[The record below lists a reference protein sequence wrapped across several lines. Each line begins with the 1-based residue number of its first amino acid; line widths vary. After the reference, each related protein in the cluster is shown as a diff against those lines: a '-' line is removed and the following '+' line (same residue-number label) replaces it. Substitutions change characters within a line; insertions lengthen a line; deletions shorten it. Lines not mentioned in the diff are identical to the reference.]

1 MSYEKVIEAAMGK
14 TPYDLAIANVQLVN
28 VYTAEIYKADIGI
41 MGNKIAYVGESGAYR
56 LDAKESMDARGFYAV
71 PGLVDSHL
79 HIESSMVIPTR
90 FAEAV
95 LPHGTTTV
103 AIDPHEIANVIGKDG
118 VKLMIESS
126 RSIPLKVYVL
136 VPTCVPA
143 LLDVETSGAKF
154 FAEDVD
160 EMLKWERVI
169 GLAEIMDYPGVINLS
184 SRITDIVKA
193 GVRANVVLDGHH
205 IMLDGRELCAYAST
219 GIDANHENFSFEGVP
234 EEMRVGMYAKLRK
247 DLFYQPNFAKKFNQI
262 PDHQNFIL
270 VTDDIL
276 PDDLISRGHLDDT
289 VRAAIA
295 NGIDPID
302 AIQAAT
308 IRPAKHLRLFNL
320 GAIAPGKNADIIL
333 TSDLNKFDVQLVIA
347 EGKVVGEQGRLVGTI
362 PTYDVPLTAKRTVK
376 FARKFTPTDFTIKA
390 PIKEGKIRVRVF
402 DAATVLTAL
411 VQEEL
416 EVKEWTL
423 DLGEFEMIVVLE
435 RHGKSGNKGIGIIK
449 NFLKQGAVA
458 STVSHD
464 SHNLTVVGKSPTDM
478 CAAVN
483 KLIEVQGGLVA
494 VKDGKILSLVELPVG
509 GIMSD
514 EPTSKIAE
522 KVSSFRKATKELGIA
537 EYNTSI
543 MPIMVLALPV
553 APVARMTDYGI
564 FDVLQQKLLPL
575 FV

>member
-1 MSYEKVIEAAMGK
+1 MSYEKLIEAAVGK
-14 TPYDLAIANVQLVN
+14 TPFDLAVVNVQLVN

-41 MGNKIAYVGESGAYR
+41 VENKIAYVGEAGAYPLQAR
-56 LDAKESMDARGFYAV
+56 KEIDAGGFYAV
-71 PGLVDSHL
+71 PGLIDSHL

-118 VKLMIESS
+118 VRLMIDSS
-126 RSIPLKVYVL
+126 RNMPLKVFIL

-143 LLDVETSGAKF
+143 LLNVETAGAEF
-154 FAEDVD
+154 FAEDVE

-169 GLAEIMDYPGVINLS
+169 GLAEIMDYPGVINLHR
-184 SRITDIVKA
+184 RITDIVKA
-193 GVRANVVLDGHH
+193 GVKANVVLDGHH
-205 IMLDGRELCAYAST
+205 MMLNSRELCAYAST

-247 DLFYQPNFAKKFNQI
+247 DLFYQQDFVKRFSKI

-276 PDDLISRGHLDDT
+276 PDDLVSRGHLDDT

-295 NGIDPID
+295 NGVDPVD

-308 IRPAKHLRLFNL
+308 IRPAKHLRLYNL

-333 TSDLNKFDVQLVIA
+333 IPDLSKFDVYRVIA
-347 EGKVVGEQGRLVGTI
+347 EGKIVGEQGKLVET
-362 PTYDVPLTAKRTVK
+362 VPEYQVPPSAKKTVK
-376 FARKFTPTDFTIKA
+376 FASKFKADDFKIKA
-390 PIKEGKIRVRVF
+390 PIKEGKIEVRVF
-402 DAATVLTAL
+402 DAGTILTAL

-416 EVKEWTL
+416 EVEDWIL
-423 DLGEFEMIVVLE
+423 NPGEFQTIAVLE
-435 RHGKSGNKGIGIIK
+435 RHGRIGSRGIGIIK
-449 NFLKQGAVA
+449 NFLREGAVA

-464 SHNLTVVGKSPTDM
+464 SHNLTVVGRNPYDM
-478 CAAVN
+478 SVAVN
-483 KLIEVQGGLVA
+483 RLIEAQGGLVA

-514 EPTSKIAE
+514 EPASKIAE
-522 KVSSFRKATKELGIA
+522 KVYHFRKVTKEMGIA
-537 EYNTSI
+537 EYHTSI

-553 APVARMTDYGI
+553 APVARMTDRGI